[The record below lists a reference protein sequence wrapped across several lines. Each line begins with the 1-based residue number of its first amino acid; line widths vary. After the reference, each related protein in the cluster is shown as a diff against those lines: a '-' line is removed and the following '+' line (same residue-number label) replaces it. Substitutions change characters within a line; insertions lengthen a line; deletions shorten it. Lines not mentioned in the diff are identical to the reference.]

1 VEQRVRRLQA
11 WFGLACLLIASG
23 AAQAQVPACSL
34 LAEATNG
41 TVIDRQGPD
50 CDRRTSPASTFKVP
64 LALIGFKAGILSDG
78 KTPSWS
84 PRRDDEILLPSWKGP
99 VDPTLWQRDS
109 VVWYSQAQT
118 RRLGMKRFQA
128 AIDQLDYGNRD
139 LSGEP
144 GRRNGLTHAWLSAS
158 LAISPAEQIA
168 FLRHLLADASPA
180 AVLTREILPSF
191 GEVQGWTIRGKTGSG
206 FARHPDG
213 SLDRV
218 RQFGWFVGFAERA
231 GRRLVFA
238 RLIKD
243 EVKTEGY
250 GGPRARDAMLAY
262 LQDALGRL

>member
-1 VEQRVRRLQA
+1 MRRLHA
-11 WFGLACLLIASG
+11 WLGLAGLLIAAG
-23 AAQAQVPACSL
+23 QAQAQMPACSFI
-34 LAEATNG
+34 AEAASG
-41 TVIDRQGPD
+41 EVIEQKGPD
-50 CDRRTSPASTFKVP
+50 CERRTSPASTFKVP
-64 LALIGFKAGILSDG
+64 LALIGFEAGILKDG
-78 KTPSWS
+78 KAPAWS

-109 VVWYSQAQT
+109 VVWYSQALT

-128 AIDQLDYGNRD
+128 AVDRLDYGNRD
-139 LSGEP
+139 LAGEP

-158 LAISPAEQIA
+158 LAISPSEQIA
-168 FLRHLLADASPA
+168 FLRRLLADPSPA
-180 AVLTREILPSF
+180 AARTRDILPGF

-206 FARHPDG
+206 FARNSDG

-218 RQFGWFVGFAERA
+218 RQFGWFVGFAEKA

-238 RLIKD
+238 RLIRD

-262 LQDALGRL
+262 LRDALGRL